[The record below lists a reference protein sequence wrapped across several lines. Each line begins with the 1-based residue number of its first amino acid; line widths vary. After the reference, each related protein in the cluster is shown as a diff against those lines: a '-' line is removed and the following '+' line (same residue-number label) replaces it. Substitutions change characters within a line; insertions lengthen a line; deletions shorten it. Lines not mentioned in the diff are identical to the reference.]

1 MQRHGIWRAIKFH
14 DRQRVAHTVEVAS
27 KYAHLKNTFV
37 SFGRRSERINKG
49 RCSRTAYRRGP
60 PSGPA
65 CLSGGLQHDLAHRAT
80 RLPNTCGRAAE
91 PAADAACYTV
101 SIQCCAAMTRYAC
114 RFSRHAL
121 PRTDP
126 RPATLPEAKTLV
138 RTRPVYHSSDVAFRG
153 HVLRPCLAL
162 SSARSS
168 MNAAARRACG
178 PSGALCCATSIGS
191 RTRRSPRPG
200 DT

>member
-91 PAADAACYTV
+91 PAFTRSRGRVACNPVSHQPQAVQVRAAK
-101 SIQCCAAMTRYAC
+101 TRWPDRSAQC
-114 RFSRHAL
+114 RFARHRRYPNRKASN
-121 PRTDP
+121 
-126 RPATLPEAKTLV
+126 EAKT
-138 RTRPVYHSSDVAFRG
+138 DW
-153 HVLRPCLAL
+153 
-162 SSARSS
+162 
-168 MNAAARRACG
+168 
-178 PSGALCCATSIGS
+178 CCAQTG
-191 RTRRSPRPG
+191 RLCNQVAV
-200 DT
+200 

>member
-1 MQRHGIWRAIKFH
+1 MPHPPGATPPPPCPSPPPRACPTPPPFPSQPPPPKPDQISPPPPSPPLPLCLPSFRPPLPSPPSFPHHIRHFAESRMQRRGIWRAIKFH

-65 CLSGGLQHDLAHRAT
+65 CLSGGLQHDLARRAT

-91 PAADAACYTV
+91 PAFTRSRGRVACNPV
-101 SIQCCAAMTRYAC
+101 SHQPQAVQVRA
-114 RFSRHAL
+114 
-121 PRTDP
+121 
-126 RPATLPEAKTLV
+126 AKT
-138 RTRPVYHSSDVAFRG
+138 RWPDR
-153 HVLRPCLAL
+153 
-162 SSARSS
+162 
-168 MNAAARRACG
+168 
-178 PSGALCCATSIGS
+178 
-191 RTRRSPRPG
+191 
-200 DT
+200 